1 MLNRR
6 IPDWLDNHKD
16 FTLALLRV
24 ALGAIL
30 MAGELRVSKGLISFF
45 ELAGIYAPSITAP
58 VISTFEFIGGL
69 ALILGFS
76 TRYVAILF
84 VIEFAVASYVV
95 VEMTGTL
102 FASARLPLLIFF
114 VNVFLATSGG
124 GRFSVDRVLVSRLRR
139 LRDS

>member
-1 MLNRR
+1 MLNRL
-6 IPDWLDNHKD
+6 IPDWLENHKEY
-16 FTLALLRV
+16 TLALLRV

-30 MAGELRVSKGLISFF
+30 MAGELRVSKGLVSFF
-45 ELAGIYAPSITAP
+45 DQAGIFSPSITAP
-58 VISTFEFIGGL
+58 VISGFEFIGGL

-95 VEMTGTL
+95 MDMTGTV
-102 FASARLPLLIFF
+102 FASARLPLLILFI
-114 VNVFLATSGG
+114 NAFLATSGG

-139 LRDS
+139 FRDS